1 MTRPSAFFLRCVAN
15 ACAALLL
22 LTTGSAKAAEPFET
36 PRLYRLEPQH
46 SNIAFVLEFAGR
58 SRLTLHFGRVDALL
72 EQPAGG
78 VSALR
83 LAANIDAESL
93 DAKALFAARI
103 AKSPRFL
110 NADRY
115 PLIRFISTRFVRTG
129 ADSAIL
135 SGDLTIRTTTQPITM
150 VVLFESNIHE
160 TLAHGDAL
168 SFSADG
174 HFSRSLFGLTS
185 WPATVGDDVHLIV
198 HARFVP
204 LIRSR

>member
-1 MTRPSAFFLRCVAN
+1 MTRPSAFFMCCVAN

-22 LTTGSAKAAEPFET
+22 LTTWSTKAAEQLET

-46 SNIAFVLEFAGR
+46 SNIAFALELAGR
-58 SRLTLHFGRVDALL
+58 SRLTLHFRRVDALL

-83 LAANIDAESL
+83 LAANIDAQSL
-93 DAKALFAARI
+93 DTTALFAARV

-115 PLIRFISTRFVRTG
+115 PVIRFISTRFVRTG

-135 SGDLTIRTTTQPITM
+135 SGNLTIRTTTRPITL
-150 VVLFESNIHE
+150 VVLFEPNAHDM
-160 TLAHGDAL
+160 LAHGDAL

-174 HFSRSLFGLTS
+174 HFSRSVFGLTS
-185 WPATVGDDVHLIV
+185 WPATVGDDVHLVV

-204 LIRSR
+204 LTRSR